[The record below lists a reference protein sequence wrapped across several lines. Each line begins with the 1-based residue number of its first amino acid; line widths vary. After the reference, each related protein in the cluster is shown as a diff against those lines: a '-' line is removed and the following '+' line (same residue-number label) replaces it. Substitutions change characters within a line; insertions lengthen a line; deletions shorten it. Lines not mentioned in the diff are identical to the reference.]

1 MCAAHRKADI
11 IVIRGC
17 NPRGFY
23 NIIESGRNPPT
34 IGAGCFALPWPTF
47 PFPCKVKK
55 QKETLACWLLKR
67 DGRRSV
73 GVAFL
78 SGACVSAGQGYDRCY
93 SVGWLATR
101 LYFACLVRLSGGG
114 EGSEWWPTYLG
125 CALDGTS
132 GDHTRCAVQ
141 VGWLFRRDS
150 PIDAVV

>member
-23 NIIESGRNPPT
+23 NIIESKRNPPT

-67 DGRRSV
+67 DGQWSV

-78 SGACVSAGQGYDRCY
+78 SGACVSGV
-93 SVGWLATR
+93 VGHPALFCVLGEAER
-101 LYFACLVRLSGGG
+101 AGGG
-114 EGSEWWPTYLG
+114 RLWVV
-125 CALDGTS
+125 AN
-132 GDHTRCAVQ
+132 
-141 VGWLFRRDS
+141 LFGLR
-150 PIDAVV
+150 P